1 MTMQRFSDEDLTA
14 YLDKQMSSAEAAAV
28 SSALESSPDLR
39 QRLQGLMLDR
49 QLLEEAFDAVLAKA
63 PEPPAALQSPRGAKA
78 EADVGGGGFDRR
90 ALAAAAVAGLLVG
103 ASGLFLLPGDE
114 PRGWHE
120 AAAVYHKLYI
130 TETLGPETPTAEQ
143 LSAELARVSAR
154 LQRDIRLEDLAGL
167 AALTPR
173 RAQILAFETQPLV
186 QIAFLSRDGTPVA
199 LCILRSGQTGEVPVK
214 MASLEGMS
222 AAVWARDGYEFM
234 LIGGIDDARIS
245 TAATA
250 LSESL

>member
-14 YLDKQMSSAEAAAV
+14 YLDKQMSNAEAAAV

-39 QRLQGLMLDR
+39 QRLQGLMFDR
-49 QLLEEAFDAVLAKA
+49 RPLEEVFDAVLAKA
-63 PEPPAALQSPRGAKA
+63 PDPPAVLESPRVAKP
-78 EADVGGGGFDRR
+78 EAGVGGGGFDRR

-114 PRGWHE
+114 PGGWHE
-120 AAAVYHKLYI
+120 AAAVYHKLYV
-130 TETLGPETPTAEQ
+130 TETLGLETPTAEQ

-154 LQRDIRLEDLAGL
+154 LQWDIRLEDLDGL

-186 QIAFLSRDGTPVA
+186 QIAFLSSDGTPVA
-199 LCILRSGQTGEVPVK
+199 LCILRSSRTGEAPVK

-222 AAVWARDGYEFM
+222 AATWARDGYEFM
-234 LIGGIDDARIS
+234 LIGGTDDTRIS
-245 TAATA
+245 AAATA